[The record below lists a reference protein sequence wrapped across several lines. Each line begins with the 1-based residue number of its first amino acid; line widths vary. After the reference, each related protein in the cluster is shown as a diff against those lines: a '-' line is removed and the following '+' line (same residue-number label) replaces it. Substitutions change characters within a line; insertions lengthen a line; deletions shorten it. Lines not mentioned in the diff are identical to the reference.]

1 MNLEL
6 LNSQQQQAVQNF
18 DGPLLVLAGAGTG
31 KTTVITYRIGWMI
44 KSGIK
49 PENIVA
55 LTFTNKAAVEMKTRI
70 KKLLTRET
78 QRNLCVS
85 TFHAF
90 GIKILRKH
98 CSFLGY
104 TGKLGIADEG
114 DQQEIIK
121 QVMGQLGLKSNEIKP
136 EFFKNAIHKAKN
148 HLQSVSDVRNSI
160 HTNHANAL
168 ADVYDAY
175 QRQLFLMNLVD
186 FDDLIVLPIRLWQEN
201 PEVLNEYRNQYRY
214 VLVDEYQDTN
224 LAQAEMTNLLAG
236 KEKKVCVVG
245 DDDQSIYGWRGADVA
260 NILNF
265 PTVFSGTQI
274 IKLEQNYRSTNV
286 ILSAANK
293 VIDHNNN
300 RHEKSLWSAEEEGD
314 LIRIFEAQNET
325 HEAKI
330 VSDIIQQFKYE
341 RHYQYNEIVILFRSN
356 FQTRIFEQTLRVH
369 QIPYRLIG
377 TRAFYDRR
385 EIKDALAYLKLIHNK
400 YDDLS
405 LLRIL
410 NVPPRGIG
418 ERTVNKLKLYKE
430 TTGKPYI
437 DILRTEAFQKTLS
450 EPVAASLQSFFR
462 SYDNATEA
470 FNGSNDLARVMRSYL
485 ENIGYFSGLG
495 QIYKKHD
502 DMVTRKEN
510 LLEFIN
516 SASLLME
523 RGARKITLEEFLEI
537 NTLMDDRD
545 RLKDETQRGNGV
557 TLMTVH
563 SAKGMEFTNV
573 IIVGMEQN
581 LFPHER
587 AIEDRSL
594 EEERRLFYVALTRA
608 KKHVTLT
615 CAKVRTKYNTKTA
628 RTKSCFLAEL
638 PDECITYASEE
649 ELLRPADPHQV
660 ESFLDALKKE
670 YI

>member
-18 DGPLLVLAGAGTG
+18 DRPLLVLAGAGTG

-121 QVMGQLGLKSNEIKP
+121 QAMGQLGLKSNEIKP

-160 HTNHANAL
+160 HANHANAL

-186 FDDLIVLPIRLWQEN
+186 FDDLIILPIRLWQEN

-300 RHEKSLWSAEEEGD
+300 RHGKSLWSAEEEGD

-356 FQTRIFEQTLRVH
+356 FQTRIFEQTLRAH

-437 DILRTEAFQKTLS
+437 DILRTDAFQKTLS
-450 EPVAASLQSFFR
+450 EPVAASLQSFFM
-462 SYDNATEA
+462 SYDNAAKA
-470 FNGSNDLARVMRSYL
+470 FNGSNDLAHIMRSYL

-502 DMVTRKEN
+502 DMLTRKEN

-523 RGARKITLEEFLEI
+523 RRARKITLEEFLEI

-615 CAKVRTKYNTKTA
+615 RAKVRTKYNTKTA

-638 PDECITYASEE
+638 PDECITYASEK
-649 ELLRPADPHQV
+649 ELIRPADPHQV